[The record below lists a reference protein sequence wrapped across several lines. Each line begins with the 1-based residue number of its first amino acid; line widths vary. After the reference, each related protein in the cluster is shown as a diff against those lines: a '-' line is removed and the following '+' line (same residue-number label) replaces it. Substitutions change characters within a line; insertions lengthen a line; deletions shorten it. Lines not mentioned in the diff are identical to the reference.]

1 MSNPE
6 RTKMHSKTQERR
18 RKFYGWGREGDEVS
32 PQEIAEFASASKRGS
47 SSEARFGD
55 QEFPSPI
62 RDFQSRLI

>member
-6 RTKMHSKTQERR
+6 ATKMHSKTQERR

-32 PQEIAEFASASKRGS
+32 PHEIAEVAGASSRGS
-47 SSEARFGD
+47 SSEARFCD
-55 QEFPSPI
+55 QDFPSPI

>member
-6 RTKMHSKTQERR
+6 ITKMHSKTQERR
-18 RKFYGWGREGDEVS
+18 RKFYGWGCEGSEVS
-32 PQEIAEFASASKRGS
+32 PREFAEFASANKRGS